1 MERRALKEIM
11 YGSIEELM
19 QNSRYYYYSSIGAQ
33 FSHWTD
39 DGKKALAEYM
49 DMISFEM
56 RKCREEEDNQ
66 RSKDLVMK
74 ELKS

>member
-1 MERRALKEIM
+1 MVDHKDKSCYNLKRAKNYKGFAMERRALKEMM

-39 DGKKALAEYM
+39 EGKKALAA
-49 DMISFEM
+49 
-56 RKCREEEDNQ
+56 
-66 RSKDLVMK
+66 
-74 ELKS
+74 